1 MRFLKS
7 ARTFHRLYSG
17 LTHVGEDGSAKMVD
31 ISDKMATFRKAH
43 AQATLELPPE
53 VLQIVDIAK
62 GEIFGKKGPV
72 FATAKIAGTMACKK
86 TSDLIPFCHPI
97 VVEDC
102 HIDITLNKADEVQID
117 CHASTT
123 GKTGVEMEALT
134 AASVAALTVYDMCKA
149 VSKGIVVSNIRLLR
163 KSGGKSGEWRAEDA
177 STS

>member
-17 LTHVGEDGSAKMVD
+17 LTHVGEDGLAKMVD
-31 ISDKMATFRKAH
+31 ISGKMATFRKAH

-72 FATAKIAGTMACKK
+72 FATAKIAGTMASKK

-117 CHASTT
+117 CHTSTT
-123 GKTGVEMEALT
+123 GKTGVEMEALMG
-134 AASVAALTVYDMCKA
+134 ASQAALCVYDMLKA
-149 VSKGIVVSNIRLLR
+149 ASSKIIIRDIRLIS
-163 KSGGKSGEWRAEDA
+163 KIGGKKDILND
-177 STS
+177 